1 MMNETLKVIMNRRS
15 IRKYKTEQIKD
26 FELQAILDA
35 AIYAPNAINQQK
47 WHFTVIQDKNI
58 INTMVTIIKENIINS
73 GNNFLIERVNQP
85 DYNTFHN
92 APTVIL
98 ISGDK
103 NAHYTQIDCGMAA
116 LNITL
121 AAESLNIGSC
131 VIASS
136 GLLFVSDKGNSLRG
150 VLGMPDMYNHICTV
164 AFGYKDEH
172 PEAPA
177 RNKNVINYIK

>member
-1 MMNETLKVIMNRRS
+1 MLNETLMVIKKRRS

-26 FELQAILDA
+26 SELQAILNT

-47 WHFTVIQDKNI
+47 WHFTVIQDKSLL
-58 INTMVTIIKENIINS
+58 NTMVNIIKENIMKS
-73 GNNFLIERVNQP
+73 GTDLLIERVNTP
-85 DYNTFHN
+85 DYNTFHH

-103 NAHYTQIDCGMAA
+103 NAHCIQIDCGMAA
-116 LNITL
+116 QNITL

-136 GLLFVSDKGNSLRG
+136 GFLFASEKGNSLRE
-150 VLGMPDMYNHICTV
+150 VLGIPEMYNHICTV
-164 AFGYKDEH
+164 ALGYKDEL
-172 PEAPA
+172 PEAPT
-177 RNKNVINYIK
+177 RNKDVFNYIK